1 MRVNEENRTMDMMQ
15 LDIDGIFH
23 GFTQAFLFKSKNIL
37 PEKIVFP
44 MFPMVHTIHGDI
56 PIEYVPV
63 ESEVA
68 KEIATDTANVQASTP
83 EELDVALEEGRV
95 SQEKLEEV
103 AEEEEEND
111 NNNAEETKLDEAHAD
126 MGDFHPAN
134 DPANQVTK
142 EELRELQEQV
152 SQLTKQLHESRAV
165 QLEDLGAVPEKAMSG
180 IVQSVISSS
189 PAKAALKQVKG
200 EETAKSTAIAGVD
213 TEHQPTPERAAK
225 AKAPANPVPDGV
237 PISDSHPRSAK
248 DQAQA
253 KRDLVDGPDLS
264 DDNTLEVSEEEFNRM
279 KKVAE

>member
-44 MFPMVHTIHGDI
+44 MFPVVHTIHGDI

-68 KEIATDTANVQASTP
+68 KEIATDTANIQASTP
-83 EELDVALEEGRV
+83 EELDVAMEEGRI

-103 AEEEEEND
+103 AEEEND

-126 MGDFHPAN
+126 MGDYHPAN
-134 DPANQVTK
+134 DPANQVTV
-142 EELRELQEQV
+142 EMIQALQEQV
-152 SQLTKQLHESRAV
+152 DRLTRMRETGQP
-165 QLEDLGAVPEKAMSG
+165 VPEKAMSG

-237 PISDSHPRSAK
+237 PISDSHPRGAR
-248 DQAQA
+248 DQVQA

-279 KKVAE
+279 KKVME

>member
-44 MFPMVHTIHGDI
+44 MFPVVHTIHGDI

-68 KEIATDTANVQASTP
+68 REIATDTANVQASTP
-83 EELDVALEEGRV
+83 EELDAAMEEGRI

-111 NNNAEETKLDEAHAD
+111 NNNAEETKLDEEHAD

-134 DPANQVTK
+134 DPANQVTV
-142 EELRELQEQV
+142 EELQALQEQV
-152 SQLTKQLHESRAV
+152 DRLTKMIETGQP
-165 QLEDLGAVPEKAMSG
+165 VPEKA
-180 IVQSVISSS
+180 IDISNVS

-225 AKAPANPVPDGV
+225 AKAPANPVPDGI
-237 PISDSHPRSAK
+237 PISDSHPRSAR

-264 DDNTLEVSEEEFNRM
+264 DDNTLEVSDEEFNRM
-279 KKVAE
+279 KKVME